1 MRGQISLEFSILFL
15 SLLVVVIITT
25 MIPGMYGFGRTIE
38 TSSASLGHG
47 ALSKLKTNIDMLS
60 VSDPGSRKVVYIKSP
75 PGIWRIN
82 GNNITLEGD
91 GYTISTTININNINL
106 DSNNNQYE
114 TNLSVI
120 RVYLTKI
127 DDNTIYINWT

>member
-25 MIPGMYGFGRTIE
+25 IIPGMYGYKKTID

-47 ALSKLKTNIDMLS
+47 ALSKLKTNIEMLS
-60 VSDPGSRKVVYIKSP
+60 VLDPGSRKVVYIKSP
-75 PGIWRIN
+75 PGIWN
-82 GNNITLEGD
+82 VSNHTITLKGN
-91 GYTISTTININNINL
+91 GFNISTKCSVNL
-106 DSNNNQYE
+106 ISNVVPYK

-120 RVYLTKI
+120 EIHLLKVNE
-127 DDNTIYINWT
+127 NTIYINWT

>member
-1 MRGQISLEFSILFL
+1 MRGQISLEFSILFF

-25 MIPGMYGFGRTIE
+25 ITPGLYGYKKTIE

-47 ALSKLKTNIDMLS
+47 AMSKLKNNIEMLS
-60 VSDPGSRKVVYIKSP
+60 VLDPGSAKIVYIKSP

-82 GNNITLEGD
+82 GSNITLEGN
-91 GYTISTTININNINL
+91 GFNISTKCSVIL
-106 DSNNNQYE
+106 MSNVSEYR

-120 RVYLTKI
+120 EIRLEKRNN
-127 DDNTIYINWT
+127 NTIHMKWGE